1 MQTVR
6 NRIFKCLC
14 LLVMLSSASSCKKW
28 LALEPENGIIRENF
42 WKTKEQ
48 VQAAVLGCYASLLI
62 GPSGSYGNVNYDR
75 GLTENLFLWG
85 ELRADMLT
93 PSTGIT
99 NEELDVMNV
108 NILETN
114 SITNWRSVY
123 RTINYCNT
131 VIDFAPGVLNN
142 DATFTQQALN
152 GYLAEAKALRALMYF
167 YLVRSFRDVP
177 LVLKATSSD
186 DQLEQLPKST
196 AAEILQQIV
205 TDLSQAEPN
214 APTTYNSVASDRGRI
229 TRFTVNTIQADVY
242 LWMDRYAD
250 AIVACDKIINSGRYG
265 LVSGN
270 SSWFTTVFANGNS
283 GEGIFEIQFDKQK
296 LNSFYPM
303 FRTRPRF
310 LASNNVTD
318 PNDGLYQADLLD
330 PTKKDIR
337 GEGAAANF
345 GDGRIWK
352 YVGIDDN
359 SVRAEAES
367 YAHWFVYRYADV
379 LMMKAEALALTG
391 SGQQAL
397 DIINNIRQRGKA
409 LNTGGSSGS
418 GTSRNVS
425 PGDTQGILDYLLEER
440 AREFAYEGKR
450 WYDILRF
457 SKRNNYQRIDILLEM
472 VSRTVPGNLQQS
484 AIAKFRDYNSHYF
497 PINQYELQTDKNLV
511 QNPFYK

>member
-6 NRIFKCLC
+6 NRILKCLY
-14 LLVMLSSASSCKKW
+14 LLIMISSASSCKKW
-28 LALEPENGIIRENF
+28 LDLKPENGIIRQNF

-48 VQAAVLGCYASLLI
+48 VQAAVIGCYASLLGAPAGI
-62 GPSGSYGNVNYDR
+62 SDR
-75 GLTENLFLWG
+75 PLPEYFFLWG
-85 ELRADMLT
+85 ELRADLLT

-99 NEELDVMNV
+99 NEELEIMNV

-114 SITNWRSVY
+114 SLTSWRSVY

-131 VIDFAPGVLNN
+131 VIDFAPDVLDN
-142 DATFTQQALN
+142 DATFSQQALN
-152 GYLAEAKALRALMYF
+152 SYLAEAKALRALMYF

-186 DQLEQLPKST
+186 DQLEQLAKST
-196 AAEILQQIV
+196 GAEVLQQILK
-205 TDLSQAEPN
+205 DLSEAEPD
-214 APTTYNSVASDRGRI
+214 APLTYNNQAADKGRI
-229 TRFTVNTIQADVY
+229 TRFTVNAIQADVH
-242 LWMDRYAD
+242 LWMEKYPE
-250 AIVACDKIINSGRYG
+250 AIIACNKVINSGRYG

-270 SSWFTTVFANGNS
+270 STWFPTVFANGNS
-283 GEGIFEIQFDKQK
+283 NEGIFETQFDKQK

-310 LASNNVTD
+310 LASNIVTD
-318 PNDGLYQADLLD
+318 PNDGLYQADPQD
-330 PTKKDIR
+330 PTKKDLR

-352 YVGIDDN
+352 YIGIDESN
-359 SVRAEAES
+359 IRAEAES
-367 YAHWFVYRYADV
+367 FAHWIVYRYADI
-379 LMMKAEALALTG
+379 LLMKAEALAMTG
-391 SGQQAL
+391 GGQQAL
-397 DIINNIRQRGKA
+397 DLIEIIRQRGRA
-409 LNTGGSSGS
+409 LNTGGSSGT
-418 GTSRNVS
+418 GTSRNVD
-425 PGDTQGILDYLLEER
+425 PANTQGILEYLLEER

-450 WYDILRF
+450 WYDVLRF
-457 SKRNNYQRIDILLEM
+457 AKRNNYQQLGILLEM

-484 AIAKFRDYNSHYF
+484 AIAKFRDYNSHYL